1 MSCTSELTIEELI
14 AYLKRSDL
22 PAILVEGRD
31 DMTIYRWIEDSS
43 ISCLGAIIPC
53 GGRSQVI
60 DIAQRQGELGQK
72 RVAFLVDS
80 DSDAAWGDQMSIP
93 NTIWTAGYAIENDLF
108 ATGVITN
115 LMTQQERDGFS
126 RVVESLTLWF
136 LHCVLQIKEGSPA
149 RLCRHSRD
157 ILDHDTIEFREEL
170 EVDQA
175 LEEKYADACERIR
188 AHPLVYVRGKNLFDS
203 ALFFLSGKGRK
214 SKYSRQNLYEL
225 CAINHAASPELTQRL
240 NQLLRIIEPPEEN

>member
-1 MSCTSELTIEELI
+1 MSCTSDLTIEELI

-43 ISCLGAIIPC
+43 TFLLGAIVPC

-60 DIAQRQGELGQK
+60 EIAQRQGELGQK

-80 DSDAAWGDQMSIP
+80 DSDAVWGGQTAIP
-93 NTIWTAGYAIENDLF
+93 NTIWTAGYSIENDLF
-108 ATGVITN
+108 ATGVITR
-115 LMTQQERDGFS
+115 LLTQQERDGFTQ
-126 RVVESLTLWF
+126 VVESLTTWF

-149 RLCRHSRD
+149 RLSRHSRD
-157 ILDHDTIEFREEL
+157 ILDHDTMELREEL
-170 EVDQA
+170 ELDQA
-175 LEEKYADACERIR
+175 LEEKYAEACERIR
-188 AHPLVYVRGKNLFDS
+188 AQPLVYVRGKNLFDS

-225 CAINHAASPELTQRL
+225 CAINHADSPDLTQRL
-240 NQLLRIIEPPEEN
+240 EHLLEIIAPQVDN

>member
-1 MSCTSELTIEELI
+1 MSCTSDLTVEELI

-43 ISCLGAIIPC
+43 ASFLGAIVPC

-60 DIAQRQGELGQK
+60 DIAKRQGELGRK

-80 DSDAAWGDQMSIP
+80 DSDAAWGVQSLIP
-93 NTIWTAGYAIENDLF
+93 NTIWTAGYSIENDLI
-108 ATGVITN
+108 ATGAITK

-126 RVVESLTLWF
+126 QVVQSLTIWF

-149 RLCRHSRD
+149 KLSRHSREV
-157 ILDHDTIEFREEL
+157 LDHDTIELREEF
-170 EVDQA
+170 EINEA
-175 LEEKYADACERIR
+175 LEEKYSDACGSIR
-188 AHPLVYVRGKNLFDS
+188 AQPLVYVRGKNLFDS
-203 ALFFLSGKGRK
+203 ALFFLSSKGRR

-225 CAINHAASPELTQRL
+225 CAINHADSPELTQRL
-240 NQLLRIIEPPEEN
+240 EQLLQLIEPPDDN

>member
-1 MSCTSELTIEELI
+1 MSCTSDLTVEDLI

-43 ISCLGAIIPC
+43 TFLLGAIVPC
-53 GGRSQVI
+53 GGRSQAI
-60 DIAQRQGELGQK
+60 EIAQRQGELGQK

-80 DSDAAWGDQMSIP
+80 DSDAVWGEQPAIP
-93 NTIWTAGYAIENDLF
+93 NTIWTAGYSIENDLF
-108 ATGVITN
+108 ATGVITR
-115 LMTQQERDGFS
+115 LMTQQEHDGFTQ
-126 RVVESLTLWF
+126 VVDSLTIWF

-157 ILDHDTIEFREEL
+157 VLDHDTIELREEL
-170 EVDQA
+170 ELDHA
-175 LEEKYADACERIR
+175 LEEKYAEVCEKIR

-203 ALFFLSGKGRK
+203 ALFFLSGRGRN

-225 CAINHAASPELTQRL
+225 CAINHAVSPELTQRME
-240 NQLLRIIEPPEEN
+240 QLLAIIAPQEDN